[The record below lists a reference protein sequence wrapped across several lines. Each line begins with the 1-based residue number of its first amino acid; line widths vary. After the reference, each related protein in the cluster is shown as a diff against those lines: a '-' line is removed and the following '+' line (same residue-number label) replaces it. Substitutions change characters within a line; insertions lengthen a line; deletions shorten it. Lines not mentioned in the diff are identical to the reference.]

1 MWKGWTWTSSIGCE
15 AGTYRSFVKEAVSVD
30 ENVCVYQCRGRAS
43 VFRTGHCVGFV
54 VDLQGGSV
62 EGRDMTHTHF
72 SDTHTLSHSWLYV
85 KNAGTAHPLFIQ
97 IPDGLVVNLFK
108 VSTMY
113 IYIPKYPMY
122 ARWSNSHDPSWK
134 FCKGEE
140 WNQQSAGAS
149 CSAPC
154 YRLSPGDWAVWY
166 PNNWRT
172 ISGAS
177 FWKWKP
183 RLLLSYTPPPI
194 FNKAHSDS
202 VSPDSLG
209 SKRNPSRF
217 KRTTH
222 RGFQPDVPS
231 SPSLVVWVFPG
242 LSENLPHHLIW
253 LTPRWWS
260 VDSCAPFCAFC
271 VQDIRP

>member
-1 MWKGWTWTSSIGCE
+1 MTCETSEAAGKKTKQTLMCPKG
-15 AGTYRSFVKEAVSVD
+15 
-30 ENVCVYQCRGRAS
+30 
-43 VFRTGHCVGFV
+43 
-54 VDLQGGSV
+54 
-62 EGRDMTHTHF
+62 
-72 SDTHTLSHSWLYV
+72 HTLMKPTEQTDLEIPRANACDCVPWNPIRENQKQDWSQGATLEPNKSWEHSWLYV

-172 ISGAS
+172 ISGPS

-183 RLLLSYTPPPI
+183 PLLLSYTPPPI
-194 FNKAHSDS
+194 FNKAHSDF